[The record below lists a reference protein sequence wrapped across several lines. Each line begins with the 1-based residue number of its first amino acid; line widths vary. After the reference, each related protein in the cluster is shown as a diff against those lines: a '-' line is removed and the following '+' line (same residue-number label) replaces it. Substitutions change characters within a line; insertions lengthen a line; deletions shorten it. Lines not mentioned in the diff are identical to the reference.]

1 MTDTQNITL
10 LTDFT
15 PEQTKGWA
23 LATDRVMGGL
33 SEGRAGITAIEDGFA
48 ARMFGRVSTAN
59 NGGFIQIRT
68 RFEPGM
74 MAGYRGI
81 YLRVLGSDHRY
92 AVHLRNSESRRPWMN
107 YRHPF
112 STSGEWEEIYL
123 DFADFQP
130 SRSAMP
136 ERLTAETVFSLGIVA
151 YGDDFDADLL
161 IDKVGIYR

>member
-1 MTDTQNITL
+1 MDTPTITL

-15 PEQTKGWA
+15 PDETTGWA

-33 SEGRAGITAIEDGFA
+33 SDGRAGITAIEGGYA
-48 ARMFGRVSTAN
+48 AHMFGRVSTAN

-74 MAGYRGI
+74 MGGYSGI
-81 YLRVLGSDHRY
+81 YLRVLGTDHRY
-92 AVHLRNSESRRPWMN
+92 AIHLRNRESRRPWMN

-112 STSGEWEEIYL
+112 STSGEWEDIYL
-123 DFADFQP
+123 DFADFEP
-130 SRSAMP
+130 SRPSMP
-136 ERLTAETVFSLGIVA
+136 ERLEPGSVFSLGIVA

-161 IDKVGIYR
+161 IDKVGFYR